1 MKTINFAKKI
11 RLESLKMVYESKA
24 SHIGSALSISDI
36 IAVLYNDI
44 LNFNSNNPKWEK
56 RDRFILSKGHACVA
70 LYSALGLKKFF
81 NRKLFKTYTNK
92 NSILM
97 SHVSHKV
104 PGVEFSTGS
113 LGQGLPFAVGK
124 AFYAK
129 KNNKTWKTF
138 ALLSDGE
145 LNEGSNWESI
155 FFAGYHKLE
164 NLTII
169 IDNNKIQ
176 GMGNTNEILN
186 IEPYL
191 SKLPKKEYEI
201 IKVDG
206 HNISQLNKSLK
217 IKSLKPKL
225 VIANTIKGK
234 GVNFMEN
241 NNLWHYKNPDK
252 IQYLQAVKSL

>member
-1 MKTINFAKKI
+1 
-11 RLESLKMVYESKA
+11 MVYHSKA

-44 LNFNSNNPKWEK
+44 LNFNSNYPKWEK

-70 LYSALGLKKFF
+70 LYSALGIKKFF
-81 NRKLFKTYTNK
+81 DPKLFKTYTK
-92 NSILM
+92 RNSILM

-129 KNNKTWKTF
+129 RNKKTWKTF
-138 ALLSDGE
+138 VLLSDGE

-155 FFAGYHKLE
+155 FFAGFHKLD

-176 GMGNTNEILN
+176 GMGNTKQILN

-191 SKLPKKEYEI
+191 RKLPKKEFEI
-201 IKVDG
+201 IIVNG
-206 HNISQLNKSLK
+206 HDIPQLNKSLK
-217 IKSLKPKL
+217 RKSPKPKL

-234 GVNFMEN
+234 GVKFMEN

-252 IQYLQAVKSL
+252 SQFLQALKFL